1 MLRWKLGV
9 TPEASTVG
17 RSAMRRSALIT
28 SRLSQPAWHVTR
40 MARSPWRMD
49 RDGVLSAWQGH
60 RHIAVLPDQLP
71 PMRRTRLRRS
81 GLGLLLTMGM
91 TAQFDP
97 TPLPLVLPF
106 SLTEVL
112 GNHRSAGIRICA
124 SLGITNDKGFPDSH
138 PLRIGP
144 LLFDTGKAGAEC
156 VRHGVDAPGL
166 TLLKPDCSE
175 LSFPFAIGQAACW
188 EREYGLGDLD
198 VPNSRPRSFRDR

>member
-9 TPEASTVG
+9 MPEASTVG

-40 MARSPWRMD
+40 MARSPWRMES
-49 RDGVLSAWQGH
+49 DGVLSAWQGH

-91 TAQFDP
+91 TTQFDP
-97 TPLPLVLPF
+97 TPLPIVRRF

-112 GNHRSAGIRICA
+112 GNHRSASIRICA
-124 SLGITNDKGFPDSH
+124 SLGITDDKGLPDSH
-138 PLRIGP
+138 PFRIGA
-144 LLFDTGKAGAEC
+144 LLFDTGKASAEC
-156 VRHGVDAPGL
+156 VCHGVDAPGF
-166 TLLKPDCSE
+166 TLLNADCSE
-175 LSFPFAIGQAACW
+175 LSFPFTIGQTASR
-188 EREYGLGDLD
+188 EREYRFGDLD
-198 VPNSRPRSFRDR
+198 VPNV